1 MNYVLDGCTEVLLS
15 KIMESSPENCPEAE
29 RVLEQLSDFQKV
41 CIKTGLCPKGELI
54 RGYMCRSF
62 LRDAVQR
69 MIKLLST
76 VKEDAAI
83 SSIVERTQQF
93 IEEVGEETEAERA
106 YIVVRNLVIV
116 SENIAKQTKK
126 QMIPIMAKQPVQMV
140 HYHIDLVGFREFE
153 NVTGFTWEKDMGK
166 LLKPNLPPMSAK
178 QNCENR
184 YRHLFF
190 NLLVRLISIKEMG
203 KEHESN

>member
-1 MNYVLDGCTEVLLS
+1 MNYVFDGCTEVLLNQ
-15 KIMESSPENCPEAE
+15 IIESSPEGCPEAE
-29 RVLEQLSDFQKV
+29 SLLEQLSEFQKV
-41 CIKTGLCPKGELI
+41 CIGTGLCPKGELI
-54 RGYMCRSF
+54 RGYMCRHF

-69 MIKLLST
+69 VIKLLST

-83 SSIVERTQQF
+83 SSILERTQQF
-93 IEEVGEETEAERA
+93 IEEAGEETEAERA

-126 QMIPIMAKQPVQMV
+126 QMIPIMTKQPVQML

-153 NVTGFTWEKDMGK
+153 GVTGFTWEKEMGK
-166 LLKPNLPPMSAK
+166 LLNPKLPPMSAK

-203 KEHESN
+203 KEHESK

>member
-1 MNYVLDGCTEVLLS
+1 ML
-15 KIMESSPENCPEAE
+15 
-29 RVLEQLSDFQKV
+29 
-41 CIKTGLCPKGELI
+41 
-54 RGYMCRSF
+54 
-62 LRDAVQR
+62 
-69 MIKLLST
+69 
-76 VKEDAAI
+76 
-83 SSIVERTQQF
+83 
-93 IEEVGEETEAERA
+93 
-106 YIVVRNLVIV
+106 
-116 SENIAKQTKK
+116 
-126 QMIPIMAKQPVQMV
+126 

-203 KEHESN
+203 KEHESK

>member
-1 MNYVLDGCTEVLLS
+1 MNYVFDGCTEVLLNQ
-15 KIMESSPENCPEAE
+15 IIESSPEGCPEAE
-29 RVLEQLSDFQKV
+29 SLLEQLSEFQKV
-41 CIKTGLCPKGELI
+41 CIGTGLCPKGELI
-54 RGYMCRSF
+54 RGYMCRHF

-76 VKEDAAI
+76 VKEDAVI

-93 IEEVGEETEAERA
+93 IEEAGEETEADRA

-126 QMIPIMAKQPVQMV
+126 QMIPIMTKQPVQML

-153 NVTGFTWEKDMGK
+153 GVTGFTWEKEMGK
-166 LLKPNLPPMSAK
+166 LLNPKLPPMSAK

-203 KEHESN
+203 KEHESK

>member
-1 MNYVLDGCTEVLLS
+1 MNYVFDGCTEVLLNQ
-15 KIMESSPENCPEAE
+15 IIESSPEGCPEAE
-29 RVLEQLSDFQKV
+29 SLLEQLSEFQKV
-41 CIKTGLCPKGELI
+41 CIGTGLCPKGELI
-54 RGYMCRSF
+54 RSYMCRHF
-62 LRDAVQR
+62 LRDAVQQ

-93 IEEVGEETEAERA
+93 IEEAGEETEAERA

-126 QMIPIMAKQPVQMV
+126 QMIPIMTKQPVQML

-153 NVTGFTWEKDMGK
+153 GVTGFTWEKEMGK
-166 LLKPNLPPMSAK
+166 LLNPKLPPMSAK

-190 NLLVRLISIKEMG
+190 NLLVRLISIKEMR
-203 KEHESN
+203 KEHESK

>member
-1 MNYVLDGCTEVLLS
+1 MNYVFDGCTEVLLNQ
-15 KIMESSPENCPEAE
+15 IIEFSPEGCPEAE
-29 RVLEQLSDFQKV
+29 SLLEQLSEFQKV
-41 CIKTGLCPKGELI
+41 CIGTGLCPKGELI
-54 RGYMCRSF
+54 RGYMCRHF

-93 IEEVGEETEAERA
+93 IEEAGEETEAERA

-126 QMIPIMAKQPVQMV
+126 QMIPIMTKQPVQML

-153 NVTGFTWEKDMGK
+153 GVTGFTWEKEMGK
-166 LLKPNLPPMSAK
+166 LLNPKLPPMSAK

-203 KEHESN
+203 KEHESK

>member
-1 MNYVLDGCTEVLLS
+1 MNYVFDGCTEVLLNQ
-15 KIMESSPENCPEAE
+15 IIESSPEGCPEAE
-29 RVLEQLSDFQKV
+29 SLLEQLSEFQKV
-41 CIKTGLCPKGELI
+41 CIGTGLCPKGELI
-54 RGYMCRSF
+54 RGYMCRHF

-93 IEEVGEETEAERA
+93 IEEAGEETEAERA

-126 QMIPIMAKQPVQMV
+126 QMIPITTKQPVQML

-153 NVTGFTWEKDMGK
+153 GVTGFTWEKEMGK
-166 LLKPNLPPMSAK
+166 LLNPKLPPMSAK

-190 NLLVRLISIKEMG
+190 NLLVRPISIKEMG
-203 KEHESN
+203 KEHESK